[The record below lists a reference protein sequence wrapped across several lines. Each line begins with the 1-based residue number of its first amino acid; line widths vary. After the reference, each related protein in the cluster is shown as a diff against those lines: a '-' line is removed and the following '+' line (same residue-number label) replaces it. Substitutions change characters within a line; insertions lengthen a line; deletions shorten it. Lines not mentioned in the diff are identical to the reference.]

1 MKCALCKTDW
11 ETAEHL
17 LLKCSVVQPVW
28 DLFNR
33 WLTKIVKQPFK
44 IDQLFAFYQNWT
56 ITNIETRQ
64 MAARMSAE
72 VIFVIWSKRNTV
84 VFEKASC
91 SSQDLIALFLN
102 RLKTRIK
109 ADHARLN
116 VVQFKAK
123 WKGIASIDENKELIF
138 DFIYV

>member
-1 MKCALCKTDW
+1 MRYGPSANPPRPL
-11 ETAEHL
+11 A
-17 LLKCSVVQPVW
+17 
-28 DLFNR
+28 
-33 WLTKIVKQPFK
+33 
-44 IDQLFAFYQNWT
+44 
-56 ITNIETRQ
+56 NIETRQ

-91 SSQDLIALFLN
+91 YAPDLIALFLN

-116 VVQFKAK
+116 VVQFEAK
-123 WKGIASIDENKELIF
+123 WKGVASIDGNKKLIHLISF
-138 DFIYV
+138 MYRHAG